1 MTDLNKAKQSFL
13 QGLGYLESG
22 DFCNAEKH
30 FVEALLLA
38 PRSLPTLANLALA
51 QYEQGKYVE
60 AEKTANKIIQIDTRN
75 VEAYQMI
82 ANCFRQRDRYEE
94 AALTCQKII
103 ETDPTIAEAHNNL
116 GICLSKLCKLEDA
129 VASFL
134 RAIELDSKS
143 TDAILNIGGSY
154 IKLNRLGEALAAYEK
169 AIALRPDLAEAWLG
183 RGNVFYN
190 LKRYHEALAAYEKAI
205 ALRPDLA
212 ETWLGRGNAFYN
224 LKRYDEALAAYDKA
238 IALRPDLAQ
247 TWLGRG
253 NVFCNLKRYD
263 EALATYEKAIALRPD
278 LAETWLGRG
287 NVFYNLKRYDE
298 ALAAYEK
305 AIALRRDLAEA
316 WHGRGIIK
324 IIWGNEQ
331 DGQKDCEQ
339 AVLLGANREVVDFNL
354 ARHGA
359 IKNVPIVPRK
369 VIEDLFDDYASY
381 YDSHLVNELEYLGP
395 SKLFGLIL
403 QHAEK
408 KTLVDALDLGCG
420 TGLMGVQLRPIVKTL
435 VGVDLSHQMLEK
447 AKVRAIYNELACR
460 DIIEFTKSDT
470 RRYDL
475 VTSTD
480 VFVYLGDLS
489 VVFDAVNCRL
499 RVGGYFAFSVEAT
512 NEGDY
517 VLKES
522 GRYGHTK
529 KYLEQLGR
537 DSGFKIHA
545 IEDCVIRKEDKR
557 GVRGFLALM
566 SRLKQ

>member
-13 QGLGYLESG
+13 QGLGYLESS
-22 DFCNAEKH
+22 DYCNAEKH
-30 FVEALLLA
+30 FAEALLLA

-75 VEAYQMI
+75 VEAYQII

-116 GICLSKLCKLEDA
+116 GICLSKLSKLEDA

-134 RAIELDSKS
+134 RAIQLDSKS

-154 IKLNRLGEALAAYEK
+154 IRLNRSGEALAAY
-169 AIALRPDLAEAWLG
+169 D
-183 RGNVFYN
+183 
-190 LKRYHEALAAYEKAI
+190 
-205 ALRPDLA
+205 
-212 ETWLGRGNAFYN
+212 
-224 LKRYDEALAAYDKA
+224 
-238 IALRPDLAQ
+238 
-247 TWLGRG
+247 
-253 NVFCNLKRYD
+253 
-263 EALATYEKAIALRPD
+263 KAIALRPD

-324 IIWGNEQ
+324 VIWGNEQ

-339 AVLLGANREVVDFNL
+339 AVLLGADREVVDFNL

-359 IKNVPIVPRK
+359 IENVLIVPRK
-369 VIEDLFDDYASY
+369 VIEDLFDGYASY
-381 YDSHLVNELEYLGP
+381 FDSHLVNELEYLVP

-408 KTLVDALDLGCG
+408 NTLVDALDLGCG

-470 RRYDL
+470 RSYDL

-489 VVFDAVNCRL
+489 VVFDAVNRRL

-512 NEGDY
+512 NEGNY

-545 IEDCVIRKEDKR
+545 IEDCMIRKEDKR
-557 GVRGFLALM
+557 GVPGFLALM
-566 SRLKQ
+566 SRRKQ

>member
-13 QGLGYLESG
+13 QGLGYLESS
-22 DFCNAEKH
+22 DYCNAEKH
-30 FVEALLLA
+30 FAEALLLA

-75 VEAYQMI
+75 VEAYQII

-116 GICLSKLCKLEDA
+116 GICLSKLSKLEDA

-134 RAIELDSKS
+134 RAIQLDSKS

-154 IKLNRLGEALAAYEK
+154 IRLNRSG
-169 AIALRPDLAEAWLG
+169 
-183 RGNVFYN
+183 
-190 LKRYHEALAAYEKAI
+190 EALAAYEKAI

-212 ETWLGRGNAFYN
+212 ETWLGRGNVFYN

-238 IALRPDLAQ
+238 IALRPDLAE

-263 EALATYEKAIALRPD
+263 EALAAYEKAIALRPD

-324 IIWGNEQ
+324 VIWGNEQ

-339 AVLLGANREVVDFNL
+339 AVLLGADREVVDFNL

-359 IKNVPIVPRK
+359 IENVLIVPRK
-369 VIEDLFDDYASY
+369 VIEDLFDGYASY
-381 YDSHLVNELEYLGP
+381 FDSHLVNELEYLVP

-408 KTLVDALDLGCG
+408 NTLVDALDLGCG

-470 RRYDL
+470 RSYDL

-489 VVFDAVNCRL
+489 VVFDAVNRRL

-512 NEGDY
+512 NEGNY

-545 IEDCVIRKEDKR
+545 IEDCMIRKEDKR
-557 GVRGFLALM
+557 GVPGFLALM
-566 SRLKQ
+566 YVSAKTIEIPKT

>member
-13 QGLGYLESG
+13 QGLGYLESS
-22 DFCNAEKH
+22 DYCNAEKH
-30 FVEALLLA
+30 FAEALLLA

-75 VEAYQMI
+75 VEAYQII

-103 ETDPTIAEAHNNL
+103 ETDPTIGEAHNNL
-116 GICLSKLCKLEDA
+116 GICLSKLSKLEDA

-134 RAIELDSKS
+134 RAIQLDSKS

-154 IKLNRLGEALAAYEK
+154 IKLNRSGEALAAY
-169 AIALRPDLAEAWLG
+169 D
-183 RGNVFYN
+183 
-190 LKRYHEALAAYEKAI
+190 KAI

-212 ETWLGRGNAFYN
+212 ETWLGRGNVFYN
-224 LKRYDEALAAYDKA
+224 LKRYDEALAA
-238 IALRPDLAQ
+238 
-247 TWLGRG
+247 
-253 NVFCNLKRYD
+253 
-263 EALATYEKAIALRPD
+263 YEKAIALRPD

-324 IIWGNEQ
+324 VIWGNEQ

-339 AVLLGANREVVDFNL
+339 AVLLGADREVVDFNL

-359 IKNVPIVPRK
+359 IENVLIVPRK
-369 VIEDLFDDYASY
+369 VIEDLFDGYASY
-381 YDSHLVNELEYLGP
+381 FDSHLVNELEYLVP

-408 KTLVDALDLGCG
+408 NTLVDALDLGCG

-470 RRYDL
+470 RSYDL

-489 VVFDAVNCRL
+489 VVFDAVNRRL

-512 NEGDY
+512 NEGNY

-545 IEDCVIRKEDKR
+545 IEDCMIRKEDKR
-557 GVRGFLALM
+557 GVPGFLALM
-566 SRLKQ
+566 SRRKQ

>member
-13 QGLGYLESG
+13 QGLGCLESSN
-22 DFCNAEKH
+22 FWNAEKH

-51 QYEQGKYVE
+51 QYQQGKYVE

-75 VEAYQMI
+75 VEAHQII
-82 ANCFRQRDRYEE
+82 ANCFRQLDRYEE

-116 GICLSKLCKLEDA
+116 GICLSKLSKLDDA

-154 IKLNRLGEALAAYEK
+154 IRLNRLGEALAAY
-169 AIALRPDLAEAWLG
+169 D
-183 RGNVFYN
+183 
-190 LKRYHEALAAYEKAI
+190 
-205 ALRPDLA
+205 
-212 ETWLGRGNAFYN
+212 
-224 LKRYDEALAAYDKA
+224 
-238 IALRPDLAQ
+238 
-247 TWLGRG
+247 
-253 NVFCNLKRYD
+253 
-263 EALATYEKAIALRPD
+263 KAIALRPD

-298 ALAAYEK
+298 ALAAYDK
-305 AIALRRDLAEA
+305 AIALRPDLAETWLGRGNVFCNLKRYDEALAAYDKAIALRPDLAETWLGRGNVFCNFKRYDEALAAYDKAIALRPDLAEA

-324 IIWGNEQ
+324 VICGNEQ

-359 IKNVPIVPRK
+359 VKNVLIVPRK

-381 YDSHLVNELEYLGP
+381 FDSHLVNELEYLVP

-403 QHAEK
+403 QHAENN
-408 KTLVDALDLGCG
+408 TLVDALDLGCG

-447 AKVRAIYNELACR
+447 AEVRAIYNELVCR

-470 RRYDL
+470 RSYDL

-489 VVFDAVNCRL
+489 VVFDAVNRRL

-512 NEGDY
+512 NEGNY
-517 VLKES
+517 VLK
-522 GRYGHTK
+522 
-529 KYLEQLGR
+529 
-537 DSGFKIHA
+537 
-545 IEDCVIRKEDKR
+545 
-557 GVRGFLALM
+557 
-566 SRLKQ
+566 